1 MNSYGRSGPHE
12 LFTGVIWKK
21 QMPNKQPVRGV
32 YGRHE
37 EGEIGLNRKERER
50 NNPHCSNALISFV
63 SMDVRIFKRDK
74 TLLAIIF
81 TLLSFLPFDYSILNL
96 RRIVTMLLIIF
107 IRKILHIIRGNV
119 RTKCST
125 VEE

>member
-50 NNPHCSNALISFV
+50 EREREKTI
-63 SMDVRIFKRDK
+63 RIAR
-74 TLLAIIF
+74 TL
-81 TLLSFLPFDYSILNL
+81 
-96 RRIVTMLLIIF
+96 
-107 IRKILHIIRGNV
+107 
-119 RTKCST
+119 
-125 VEE
+125 